1 MSDATAAAA
10 GFGLV
15 WLARSTA
22 LLAAGLVAGRLARRR
37 GPAVQSAVYRA
48 TLAAVLA
55 CPAASALLGAMGVS
69 GFALRPAEA
78 PAPAASQVS
87 SAFVPVLPDADPGA
101 AHDDALPE
109 VARLEPGPEP
119 DPVARVAEAPP
130 VRPFPWMAAGV
141 WIWALGAFSLLA
153 RMAVQQL
160 RVARLRATAI
170 DVGPETRSLGDG
182 LARALGVT
190 TPRLGRS
197 PFVPGPCLDGLLRP
211 MILLPEEVDGDERD
225 AIAHELAHLARRD
238 AWWNLARRLATAM
251 LWPQPLAW
259 LLSRRLEATA
269 EEVCDDVV
277 VSLGADRSRYAE
289 LLVATAARGVPPLA
303 PGAVGMVSQR
313 SASARRV
320 ARILDASRPL
330 STRAGRR
337 AVAAVLAA
345 GLAATAFAGLLH
357 AGREAEAAP
366 SEPAEAVTTEPPVA
380 PDEVAVMLRLRV
392 VDESDRPI
400 AGADVAW
407 WEPTFSSEALTPQ
420 PRVIARATTDGD
432 GRVRLKASEM
442 RDGARVLVRASG
454 RRAVSLGSAEILR
467 GGAIRLRPGEP
478 TTIEGFVDGPEGRPV
493 AGARVEV
500 RTAYPADPTEP
511 NVEHARVI
519 FGGVGIPAS
528 VLGIEPATTDADG
541 RFRIDGLC
549 RGDGADLRITG
560 VDLAD
565 RATRVVLRPA
575 TRPPVGPLR
584 SSWSR
589 LDDGKVHELPVEVAM
604 EVVRTVEGVVR
615 DVDSGEPVAG
625 AIVSASFV
633 SARQLASRVPRD
645 EAQAAVIAKW
655 SPPIGWPPA
664 ADVDMTAITDAQG
677 RYRIAGAPRDDAFDL
692 ALAVFP
698 PADGPYLHTRSRL
711 VPPAA
716 DAKPTAFDIDLKR
729 GVLIEGRVL
738 DERGAPVDAL
748 VDYYPSLAN
757 PDAKPLPQF
766 DPNLL
771 ILPWGHRHRTDA
783 EGRFRV
789 PGLPGAGVVGVRAA
803 NPYEFRAGLG
813 TDGLATTNDGKSLAV
828 YDQVRPTDFNAV
840 KAVEIP
846 EGVETF
852 PGVEVRL
859 DRGRGVRLRVVDEA
873 GNPAIGASVGGTSP
887 RLPNLVTG
895 VSVDEDG
902 EVAIQSLARGE
913 RRAIRIRD
921 LKRKLG
927 AFLALSAED
936 VPEGRPFV
944 VTIRPFGSVEGRFV
958 DSWGRPVAGRAT
970 LGVTA
975 SEVDAIR
982 TGTSVRTAEV
992 DAQGRFR
999 IDDLLPG
1006 EGFGILWLPRA
1017 VPRRDVIPGR
1027 IPGGFSSFLPI
1038 GPLKVEPGRTTDLGT
1053 IDVDLGRRV
1062 DEPGPAQVP
1071 PPRGDARLVRT
1082 GAGGN

>member
-1 MSDATAAAA
+1 MIDATS
-10 GFGLV
+10 FGVAWLV
-15 WLARSTA
+15 RSTA
-22 LLAAGLVAGRLARRR
+22 LLAAGLVAGRLLRRR

-55 CPAASALLGAMGVS
+55 CPAASALLGAMGVA

-78 PAPAASQVS
+78 PAPAAPQVA
-87 SAFVPVLPDADPGA
+87 SAFVPALPDATPEA
-101 AHDDALPE
+101 AYDDVEPE
-109 VARLEPGPEP
+109 VASLEPGPAP
-119 DPVARVAEAPP
+119 DPVARGAEDPAAG
-130 VRPFPWMAAGV
+130 PFPWMAAGAS
-141 WIWALGAFSLLA
+141 IWALGASLLLA
-153 RMAVQQL
+153 RMAMQQF
-160 RVARLRATAI
+160 RVARLRATAT
-170 DVGPETRSLGDG
+170 DVDAESRSLCDA

-238 AWWNLARRLATAM
+238 AWWNLARRLASAL

-259 LLSRRLEATA
+259 RLSRRLEATA

-277 VSLGADRSRYAE
+277 VSLGADRSRYAD
-289 LLVATAARGVPPLA
+289 LLVATAGRGVTPLA
-303 PGAVGMVSQR
+303 PAAVGMVSLR

-337 AVAAVLAA
+337 AVAAVLAV
-345 GLAATAFAGLLH
+345 GLAATGFAGLFNVARKAEAEPPAPAEDVAPEPPAAAEPGAVAGQVVDE
-357 AGREAEAAP
+357 AGRPVARATVAAWRSIYVDEALQAVPREVARTAADDDGRFHL
-366 SEPAEAVTTEPPVA
+366 PAEALKDGV
-380 PDEVAVMLRLRV
+380 RV
-392 VDESDRPI
+392 V
-400 AGADVAW
+400 
-407 WEPTFSSEALTPQ
+407 
-420 PRVIARATTDGD
+420 
-432 GRVRLKASEM
+432 
-442 RDGARVLVRASG
+442 VLASG
-454 RRAVSLGSAEILR
+454 FHAAVGPARNLLDPSAPVLLRR
-467 GGAIRLRPGEP
+467 GEP
-478 TTIEGFVDGPEGRPV
+478 TTIEGFIDGPEGRPV

-500 RTAYPADPTEP
+500 RSAYPVDPTESDAH
-511 NVEHARVI
+511 HARVI
-519 FGGVGIPAS
+519 FGGVEIPAS
-528 VLGIEPATTDADG
+528 VLGIGPATTDADG

-549 RGDGADLRITG
+549 RGDGADLRISG
-560 VDLAD
+560 VDVAD

-575 TRPPVGPLR
+575 TKPPVGPLR

-604 EVVRTVEGVVR
+604 EAARAVEGVVR
-615 DVDSGEPVAG
+615 DVDSGEPIAG

-664 ADVDMTAITDAQG
+664 VDVDLTAITDAQG

-711 VPPAA
+711 VPRTAEARPI
-716 DAKPTAFDIDLKR
+716 AFDIDLKR

-738 DERGAPVDAL
+738 DERGVPVDAL

-757 PDAKPLPQF
+757 PDAKALPQF
-766 DPNLL
+766 DPNVL

-783 EGRFRV
+783 EGRFRL

-803 NPYEFRAGLG
+803 NPYELRAGLG
-813 TDGLATTNDGKSLAV
+813 ADGLATTNDGHSLAV

-846 EGVETF
+846 EGVATF
-852 PGVEVRL
+852 AAGEVRL
-859 DRGRGVRLRVVDEA
+859 DRGRDVRLRVVDEA
-873 GNPAIGASVGGTSP
+873 GRPAIGALVGGTSP
-887 RLPNLVTG
+887 RLPGLVTG
-895 VSVDEDG
+895 VPVDENG
-902 EVAIQSLARGE
+902 EVAIRALARGE
-913 RRAIRIRD
+913 RRAIRIRHGEG
-921 LKRKLG
+921 KLG

-936 VPEGRPFV
+936 VPEGRPLV
-944 VTIRPFGSVEGRFV
+944 VTIRPFGSVSGRFV

-970 LGVTA
+970 LGMTA

-982 TGTSVRTAEV
+982 AGTSVRTVEV

-1017 VPRRDVIPGR
+1017 MPRRDVIPGR

-1038 GPLKVEPGRTTDLGT
+1038 GPLKVEPGRTADLGT
-1053 IDVDLGRRV
+1053 IDVDSGRRA
-1062 DEPGPAQVP
+1062 DEPGPAQIP
-1071 PPRGDARLVRT
+1071 PPKGEARLVRT
-1082 GAGGN
+1082 GAGGDEIF